1 MPLWLG
7 RFENLVSLELSS
19 NLLYGSVPYAL
30 RNLTSLTHLS
40 LSNNTLISLL
50 LWLGELKSLV
60 YLVLSENNFTSVEDD
75 FLSSTL
81 SNLCHLEV
89 FDLSESNCQ
98 GFAFKNKGT
107 LSSCNSYALEYMSLS
122 DNEFVGLFS
131 SWLGQFKNLKYLD
144 LRMRRNFLHGGI
156 PSSFCKVA
164 ALQIL
169 DLAENNLVG
178 PIPHCVGNI
187 TGMISAYN
195 SLSLGES
202 SGWGNEVV
210 KQVIKGSE
218 LDYIRNLKYVV
229 NLDLSNNFLSGSI
242 PAEISSLSRLIGLN
256 LSFNDFF
263 GEIPKMIGDM
273 KSLESIDLSHNHL
286 SFWYYSKEYD

>member
-1 MPLWLG
+1 
-7 RFENLVSLELSS
+7 
-19 NLLYGSVPYAL
+19 
-30 RNLTSLTHLS
+30 
-40 LSNNTLISLL
+40 
-50 LWLGELKSLV
+50 
-60 YLVLSENNFTSVEDD
+60 
-75 FLSSTL
+75 
-81 SNLCHLEV
+81 
-89 FDLSESNCQ
+89 
-98 GFAFKNKGT
+98 
-107 LSSCNSYALEYMSLS
+107 
-122 DNEFVGLFS
+122 
-131 SWLGQFKNLKYLD
+131 
-144 LRMRRNFLHGGI
+144 MRRNFLHGGI

-286 SFWYYSKEYD
+286 SFWYYSKDHLNLSYNNLSGPIPDENQFQVLNDPLSYTGNQYLCGAPLPKHCPGDGPHHVHDIEGYKKEDRENDKLDRVVLLSHSSWLCNRFLGNYWGLVFQKELEVADKIYVAVILKVVILKEMMKRK

>member
-1 MPLWLG
+1 
-7 RFENLVSLELSS
+7 
-19 NLLYGSVPYAL
+19 
-30 RNLTSLTHLS
+30 
-40 LSNNTLISLL
+40 
-50 LWLGELKSLV
+50 
-60 YLVLSENNFTSVEDD
+60 
-75 FLSSTL
+75 
-81 SNLCHLEV
+81 
-89 FDLSESNCQ
+89 
-98 GFAFKNKGT
+98 
-107 LSSCNSYALEYMSLS
+107 
-122 DNEFVGLFS
+122 
-131 SWLGQFKNLKYLD
+131 
-144 LRMRRNFLHGGI
+144 
-156 PSSFCKVA
+156 
-164 ALQIL
+164 
-169 DLAENNLVG
+169 
-178 PIPHCVGNI
+178 
-187 TGMISAYN
+187 MISAYN

-286 SFWYYSKEYD
+286 SFWYYSKDYTGNQYLCGAPLPKHCPGDGPHHVHDIEGYKKEDRENDKLDRVADKIYVAVILKVVILKEMMKRK